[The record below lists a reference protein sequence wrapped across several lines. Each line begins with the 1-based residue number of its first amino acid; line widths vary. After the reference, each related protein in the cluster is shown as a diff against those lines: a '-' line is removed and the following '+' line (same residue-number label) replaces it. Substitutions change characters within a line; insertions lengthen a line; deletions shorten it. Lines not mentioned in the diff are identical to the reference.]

1 MLYPNIMTHLTLTDE
16 RVLQLLE
23 QLTAHTGESAESALR
38 VALEQRLAT
47 LPTHKPSR
55 YPHDGISDVPDGEA
69 DVKERAAKILAWLE
83 KDVWSQLPED
93 VRGHAPSKA
102 EQEELLG
109 F

>member
-1 MLYPNIMTHLTLTDE
+1 MLYPNIMMHLTLTDE
-16 RVLQLLE
+16 GVLQLLE

-47 LPTHKPSR
+47 LPTHEPPR
-55 YPHDGISDVPDGEA
+55 YPHDGVSDVSDGEV
-69 DVKERAAKILAWLE
+69 DVNERAAAILAWLE
-83 KDVWSQLPED
+83 KNVWSQLPED

-102 EQEELLG
+102 EQDKIL